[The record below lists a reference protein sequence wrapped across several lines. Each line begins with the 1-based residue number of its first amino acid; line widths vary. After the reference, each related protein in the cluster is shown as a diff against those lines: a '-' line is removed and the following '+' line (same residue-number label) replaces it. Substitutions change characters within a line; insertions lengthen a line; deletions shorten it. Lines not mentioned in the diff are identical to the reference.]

1 MYELVLFFD
10 DSDQEEGTS
19 GGISKADHIAPK
31 IQPSVDRITYF
42 LGANFLPCV
51 LEQDTLILVAELRL

>member
-1 MYELVLFFD
+1 MIQTRRKKERK
-10 DSDQEEGTS
+10 EGTS

-31 IQPSVDRITYF
+31 IHQIQPSVDRITYF

-51 LEQDTLILVAELRL
+51 LDQELDTLIPAKN